1 MPKINIEFIEESL
14 EKTFEYEES
23 CTIKEMLEDFLR
35 QTHSRMTLNPEE
47 IIFVYK
53 YIILNNKEG
62 YLNKTL
68 KEVFKAQEKYLI
80 RIKVIDYCGVVGCGN
95 KYYIRFI
102 DLENNE
108 IGRRKFVYE
117 ESCTIKEML
126 EDFLRQTNYK
136 TTLNPEEITFIYQAR
151 ILNKEGYLNK
161 TLKEVFKLN
170 KNWVTIRFID
180 VIDTNEIV

>member
-23 CTIKEMLEDFLR
+23 CTIEEMLKDFLR
-35 QTHSRMTLNPEE
+35 QTHSKMTLDPRE
-47 IIFVYK
+47 IAFLYRAK
-53 YIILNNKEG
+53 LLNYES

-68 KEVFKAQEKYLI
+68 KEVFKARKKSSI
-80 RIKVIDYCGVVGCGN
+80 RIKVIECCGVVDCGN
-95 KYYIRFI
+95 YYYITFI
-102 DLENNE
+102 VKEDNE
-108 IGRRKFVYE
+108 ISNRIFRYE

-136 TTLNPEEITFIYQAR
+136 TTLNPEEITFIYQSR

-180 VIDTNEIV
+180 VIDPNEIV

>member
-1 MPKINIEFIEESL
+1 MPKINISFFYNAQIIS
-14 EKTFEYEES
+14 FEYEES
-23 CTIKEMLEDFLR
+23 CTIKEILKGFLR
-35 QTHSRMTLNPEE
+35 QTHSKMTLNPEE
-47 IIFVYK
+47 ITFIYQSR
-53 YIILNNKEG
+53 ILNKEG
-62 YLNKTL
+62 YLNNTL
-68 KEVFKAQEKYLI
+68 KEVFKAQEKSLI
-80 RIKVIDYCGVVGCGN
+80 SIKVIDFCGVVGCGN
-95 KYYIRFI
+95 ECGVRFI
-102 DLENNE
+102 VKEDNE
-108 IGRRKFVYE
+108 IRNRIFRYE

-136 TTLNPEEITFIYQAR
+136 TTLNPEEITFIYQSR